1 MLFNILL
8 TLNIC
13 TFLFFIVLLFFINTG
28 IDNDDMNCDDQYTT
42 KDSFQNKKKYVTN
55 LDHIDSVKSKY
66 YILKGNKDEKSL
78 INKIKLI
85 HNEITK

>member
-13 TFLFFIVLLFFINTG
+13 TFLFFIVLLFFI
-28 IDNDDMNCDDQYTT
+28 NDDMNCDDQYTT

-66 YILKGNKDEKSL
+66 YIIKGNKDEKSL